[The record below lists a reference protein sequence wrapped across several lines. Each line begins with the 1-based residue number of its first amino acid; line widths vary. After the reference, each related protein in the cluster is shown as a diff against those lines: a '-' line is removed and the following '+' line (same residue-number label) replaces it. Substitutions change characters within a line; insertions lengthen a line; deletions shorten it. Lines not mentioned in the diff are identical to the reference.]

1 MLIITIHV
9 DAPSGQAIGIK
20 EDFATYC
27 EKFGDVR
34 FVDVKEELP
43 EQMKISSQYPS
54 DWRQNWHETKED

>member
-1 MLIITIHV
+1 MLIITIKV

-34 FVDVKEELP
+34 GVDVREEVP
-43 EQMKISSQYPS
+43 EQIKIT
-54 DWRQNWHETKED
+54 DK